1 MFGKKF
7 SSNIRRKKHMTISII
22 ITLFLI
28 LSIGYSAI
36 STDLGISGELGVSK
50 YNPDVVQIE
59 FIETS
64 TPESPDG
71 YNLSEDYEFDIKVK
85 NLTNTE
91 LTNVVLTIEKTG
103 DEYEIGNLA
112 SLDESTLQTAFT
124 ITDYDPD
131 FNVITAVVTGLINDQ
146 EFTVVKKINVPV
158 IDVNDDLTIEVV
170 ADPPTSGGD
179 SYSLGDRVNLTITV
193 TNTGTTTLEV
203 VTQTPDDSNTVYLKS
218 GEKYVFYY
226 GAYINETDVANGKAS
241 YTFGATGKRSGEV
254 VVERNKTIELNVN
267 S

>member
-7 SSNIRRKKHMTISII
+7 SSNIRRKKRMIISFVF
-22 ITLFLI
+22 TLALI

-71 YNLSEDYEFDIKVK
+71 YNMAENYEFDIKVK

-112 SLDESTLQTAFT
+112 SLDESTLQTVFT

-131 FNVITAVVTGLINDQ
+131 FNVITAVVTGFINDQ
-146 EFTVVKKINVPV
+146 EFTVVKKINVP
-158 IDVNDDLTIEVV
+158 IIGINDDLTIEVV
-170 ADPPTSGGD
+170 ADSPTSGGN
-179 SYSLGDRVNLTITV
+179 SYSFGDRVNLTITV
-193 TNTGTTTLEV
+193 TNTGTTPLEV
-203 VTQTPDDSNTVYLKS
+203 AIETPDDSNTVHLKS
-218 GEKYVFYY
+218 GEKDVFRY

-241 YTFGATGKRSGEV
+241 YTFSATGQRSGEV
-254 VVERNKTIELNVN
+254 VVEKTKTIELNVN
-267 S
+267 Q